1 LKEEFLSFVL
11 FSLFF
16 KTFLDLNKL
25 LDYSLWT
32 MNYINTN
39 DLFLSLKELT
49 ITNTDSS
56 KETFS
61 NETDL
66 SFVF

>member
-1 LKEEFLSFVL
+1 MKTSFSFLKKSVSIYLVIIFGLKEEFLSFVL

-39 DLFLSLKELT
+39 DLFLS
-49 ITNTDSS
+49 
-56 KETFS
+56 
-61 NETDL
+61 
-66 SFVF
+66 